1 MNKIEKIRN
10 RINNKEDNKVK
21 KNKLL
26 SLLNFCLLLSFLG
39 VSALTYCKI
48 DENATI
54 VNGIFKTD
62 ISFVEMNNNIDE
74 YLDKIFNR
82 KDVEEMVSFENEY
95 IDIGNNNY
103 QTVDK
108 VINMLQDG
116 KVISVNFHNDYKY
129 FIVIQYDNGVIGM
142 YTRIDETTVCAN
154 QKLNKND
161 IIGTYLGDSFNCVFK
176 KGDEVIKYQDAI

>member
-1 MNKIEKIRN
+1 MDKIEKIRN
-10 RINNKEDNKVK
+10 RINNKEDTKVK

-26 SLLNFCLLLSFLG
+26 SFVNFCLLLSFLG
-39 VSALTYCKI
+39 VGALTYCKV
-48 DENATI
+48 DEDATI

-62 ISFVEMNNNIDE
+62 ISFAEMNNNIDE

-82 KDVEEMVSFENEY
+82 KDVEDETVSFENEY

-103 QTVDK
+103 QTDDK
-108 VINMLQDG
+108 VVNMIHNG

-129 FIVIQYDNGVIGM
+129 FIVVQYENGVVGM
-142 YTRIDETTVCAN
+142 YTRIDETTVCID

-161 IIGTYLGDSFNCVFK
+161 IIGTYLGESFNCIFK
-176 KGDEVIKYQDAI
+176 KGR